1 MSNFEIEGLN
11 NVELLTLYDDLIED
25 NSKDNENRELKSSL
39 LFVKNLILERMS
51 YFHIC
56 LT

>member
-39 LFVKNLILERMS
+39 LFVKNLSLERMS

-56 LT
+56 LP

>member
-25 NSKDNENRELKSSL
+25 NFKDNENRELKSSL